1 MLLTLHKEN
10 LLLALQNMEEV

>member
-10 LLLALQNMEEV
+10 LVLALQNMEEV